1 MSIIRILDPT
11 VANQIAAGEV
21 VERPAAVVKE
31 LLENALDAGATRVVV
46 DFSRGG
52 KALTVVEDNG
62 KGMTPEE
69 ALLSLER
76 HATSKIRLAADLDRI
91 TTFGFRGEAL
101 PSIASVARFTLQ
113 TRPASAPSGTELLI
127 NGGRVVHQR
136 EHGMAPG
143 TRIEVT
149 NLFHPV
155 PARLKFLKSD
165 ETEAAHIIRLVR
177 LYAVS
182 HPQVGF
188 LLREDGREI
197 FRSPGN
203 VPLLDRVREIWGRQ
217 VGDEVSLMPVF
228 ERDGMRL
235 SGLLGKPGV
244 SRGTRQDLVTVVNGR
259 PVDSRTMAFALTES
273 YHTLIPKGRY
283 PLAFAFL
290 EIDPA
295 WVDVNVHP
303 AKREVRFRD
312 EARVRGFLIQSVLSV
327 LLTRVDDGLP
337 TTTIPA
343 ITPTL
348 VPSFVAPTAT
358 SGTAPLAVPSPTST
372 YVPPVSA
379 PLASAPASSSS
390 LRLSWRLLA
399 RLREERAVFETP
411 TGLAILDIG
420 AAHQRVLYEDI
431 LRQFSERKPVS
442 QPLLVPLTIELEPL
456 PAAVLKE
463 RMGLLQN
470 AGFDFEE
477 YGRNFWRVGA
487 LPVWLDPADALGF
500 LRDLLAEMARREGDF
515 GRPALAY
522 DALARMAVNKARRK
536 GDAMADGELLELV
549 QALFRTAQPGT
560 DPKGRRTFVE
570 WTDATSVGVSADQ
583 RCPPLRRCLAGAG
596 LPVRSASIWSRNI
609 AAFSN

>member
-1 MSIIRILDPT
+1 MSTIRVLDPT

-31 LLENALDAGATRVVV
+31 LLENALDAGATRGVV

-217 VGDEVSLMPVF
+217 VADEVSLMPVF

-327 LLTRVDDGLP
+327 LLARVDDGLP

-358 SGTAPLAVPSPTST
+358 SGAAPLAVPSPTST

-411 TGLAILDIG
+411 TGLAIFDIG

-431 LRQFSERKPVS
+431 LRQFSEHKPVS

-463 RMGLLQN
+463 RMGLLQS
-470 AGFDFEE
+470 AGFEFEE

-487 LPVWLDPADALGF
+487 LPIWLDPADALGF

-536 GDAMADGELLELV
+536 GDALADGELLELV

-570 WTDATSVGVSADQ
+570 WTDADLG
-583 RCPPLRRCLAGAG
+583 RR
-596 LPVRSASIWSRNI
+596 
-609 AAFSN
+609 FS

>member
-91 TTFGFRGEAL
+91 TSFGFRGEAL

-217 VGDEVSLMPVF
+217 VADEVSLMPVF

-327 LLTRVDDGLP
+327 LLARVDDGLP

-358 SGTAPLAVPSPTST
+358 AGTAPLAVPSPTST
-372 YVPPVSA
+372 YVPPVSS

-536 GDAMADGELLELV
+536 GDALADGELLELV

-570 WTDATSVGVSADQ
+570 WTDADLG
-583 RCPPLRRCLAGAG
+583 RR
-596 LPVRSASIWSRNI
+596 
-609 AAFSN
+609 FS

>member
-1 MSIIRILDPT
+1 MSTIRILEPI

-21 VERPAAVVKE
+21 VERPAAVIKE
-31 LLENALDAGATRVVV
+31 LLENSLDAGARRVTV

-52 KALTVVEDNG
+52 KARMIVEDDG
-62 KGMTPEE
+62 KGMTGDE

-76 HATSKIRLAADLDRI
+76 HATSKIQLASDLDRI
-91 TTFGFRGEAL
+91 ATFGFRGEAL
-101 PSIASVARFTLQ
+101 PSIASVARFTMQ
-113 TRPASAPSGTELLI
+113 TRPAAAPSGTEIAI
-127 NGGRVVHQR
+127 NGGKLVHR
-136 EHGMAPG
+136 RDHGMAPG
-143 TRIEVT
+143 TRIEVA

-165 ETEAAHIIRLVR
+165 ETEAAHIVRLVR
-177 LYAVS
+177 LYAIA
-182 HPQVGF
+182 HPEVGF

-203 VPLLDRVREIWGRQ
+203 APLLDRVREIWGRQ
-217 VGDEVSLMPVF
+217 VAEEVTIMPAF
-228 ERDGMRL
+228 ERPGMRL

-283 PLAFAFL
+283 PLAFVFL
-290 EIDPA
+290 EMDPA

-312 EARVRGFLIQSVLSV
+312 EAKVRNFLIESVLAV
-327 LLTRVDDGLP
+327 LRARADEGLP
-337 TTTIPA
+337 ADTVPA
-343 ITPTL
+343 VAPATPLTAA
-348 VPSFVAPTAT
+348 VPSVSAAVPPVGAAPAYAPSAPTA
-358 SGTAPLAVPSPTST
+358 
-372 YVPPVSA
+372 PVLSA
-379 PLASAPASSSS
+379 HAPAV
-390 LRLSWRLLA
+390 RLGWRLLS

-536 GDAMADGELLELV
+536 GDALADGELLELV

-570 WTDATSVGVSADQ
+570 WTDADLG
-583 RCPPLRRCLAGAG
+583 RR
-596 LPVRSASIWSRNI
+596 
-609 AAFSN
+609 FS

>member
-52 KALTVVEDNG
+52 KAVTVVEDNG

-217 VGDEVSLMPVF
+217 VADEVSLMPVF

-327 LLTRVDDGLP
+327 LLARVDDGLP

-348 VPSFVAPTAT
+348 RPSMVAPTAT
-358 SGTAPLAVPSPTST
+358 SGAAPLAVPSPTSM

-431 LRQFSERKPVS
+431 LRQFSEHKPVS
-442 QPLLVPLTIELEPL
+442 QPLLVPLSIELEPL

-463 RMGLLQN
+463 RMGLLQS

-536 GDAMADGELLELV
+536 GDALADGELLELV

-570 WTDATSVGVSADQ
+570 WTDADLG
-583 RCPPLRRCLAGAG
+583 RRFG
-596 LPVRSASIWSRNI
+596 
-609 AAFSN
+609 